1 MRRARR
7 AFHPSPGEG
16 TYRLPHP
23 VRDRL
28 TTALAPYRNRDAA
41 FTLATFLARF
51 WSAPRR
57 IVGSFPVDRR
67 ALANHPDLGLT
78 EAQVRGATR
87 ALEEVGFLDRALAS
101 GSPYQPTPDG
111 LHRKPILFVFGAEYA
126 PLFLAVNRRAA
137 RARTKSPKNKS
148 EAKPQVLMGEI
159 RRPPPPTSLNP
170 NLEAALDRW
179 KKAAEGQGLLRSD
192 QRES

>member
-1 MRRARR
+1 
-7 AFHPSPGEG
+7 
-16 TYRLPHP
+16 

-126 PLFLAVNRRAA
+126 PLFIAVNRRAA
-137 RARTKSPKNKS
+137 RARTKSPKSKS

-159 RRPPPPTSLNP
+159 KSSPPPISLNP
-170 NLEAALDRW
+170 NLEAALERW
-179 KKAAEGQGLLRSD
+179 KKAAKGQGLIRSG
-192 QRES
+192 